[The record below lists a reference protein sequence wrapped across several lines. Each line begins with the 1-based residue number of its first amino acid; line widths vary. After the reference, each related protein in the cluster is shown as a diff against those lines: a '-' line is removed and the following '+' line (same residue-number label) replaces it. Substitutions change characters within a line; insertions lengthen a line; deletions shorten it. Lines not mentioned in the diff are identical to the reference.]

1 MSVEITP
8 MRHTRARQTGF
19 TLLEIMVVVVIIGL
33 LAAIVAPNLIGNIDT
48 AEANAAKSELGQIRT
63 QLDIYR
69 MDNYRYPSTT
79 EGLEALVDNPGE
91 NVAPQWRQYLNKLP
105 DDPWGRPYEYR
116 SPGQGGAPFDL
127 FTLGR
132 DGREGGEGVDAD
144 ISVADL

>member
-1 MSVEITP
+1 
-8 MRHTRARQTGF
+8 MRRTRTRQAGF

-48 AEANAAKSELGQIRT
+48 AEVNAAKSELGQVRT

-79 EGLEALVDNPGE
+79 EGLEALVENPGDH
-91 NVAPQWRQYLNKLP
+91 VAPNWRRYFDKLP
-105 DDPWGRPYEYR
+105 LDPWGRPYEYR
-116 SPGQGGAPFDL
+116 SPGQGGAAYDL

-144 ISVADL
+144 VSIQDL

>member
-8 MRHTRARQTGF
+8 MRRTRTRQSGF

-33 LAAIVAPNLIGNIDT
+33 LAALVAPSLIGNIDT
-48 AEANAAKSELGQIRT
+48 AEINRAKADLRQIQT
-63 QLDIYR
+63 QLDLYR
-69 MDNYRYPSTT
+69 STNYNYPTT
-79 EGLEALVDNPGE
+79 AQGLEALVENPGE
-91 NVAPQWRQYLNKLP
+91 HVAPGWRQLLTKLP
-105 DDPWGRPYEYR
+105 EDPWGRVYEYR
-116 SPGQGGAPFDL
+116 SPGTGGRPYDL